1 MLLRLNSLFKSKSVR
16 NGSFNANKSQMKW
29 KCSGSSTKD
38 LNKRA
43 NWLKFKKM
51 KKSKKLMMKFL
62 KSSPRIKRVVLRN
75 PRTVKSSSTVSA
87 MMILSRNHQ
96 IVLITLGR
104 SNHLCGRRKKLKVT
118 INIPVQQN
126 KMLGNIGP
134 SSNARQSSKT
144 IVWTTR
150 QDLDFQSRFGKV

>member
-1 MLLRLNSLFKSKSVR
+1 M
-16 NGSFNANKSQMKW
+16 
-29 KCSGSSTKD
+29 
-38 LNKRA
+38 NKRA
-43 NWLKFKKM
+43 NWPKFKKM

-104 SNHLCGRRKKLKVT
+104 SNHLCGKRKKLKVT
-118 INIPVQQN
+118 INIPVQ
-126 KMLGNIGP
+126 
-134 SSNARQSSKT
+134 
-144 IVWTTR
+144 
-150 QDLDFQSRFGKV
+150 